1 MDNHSNPSIPKYE
14 IVQDKLSFS
23 ELEKTLF
30 KNPEPVYYKTKQ
42 SHKSDT
48 GKMSKISKKSP
59 NSSLSS
65 PRTLKS
71 MSPVSP
77 KLSSIAQRP
86 TFRVLDR
93 ISSVVSGTG
102 VQLFKSNPS
111 SNLML
116 NSSVLTNYEESLSR
130 KSKLCCQNYLNHREK
145 A

>member
-1 MDNHSNPSIPKYE
+1 MDNHSNPSVPKYE

-77 KLSSIAQRP
+77 KLSS
-86 TFRVLDR
+86 
-93 ISSVVSGTG
+93 GTG

-130 KSKLCCQNYLNHREK
+130 KSKLCCQNYLNPREK